1 MNNLLLL
8 SLNIHAPFA
17 TPSSFNDRS
26 LQLEEEDRPDH
37 HRKIKKSYTKGGL
50 FAIANALATERVMIK
65 KRKLCVLMEEDNNNK
80 KKRKMPKK
88 MERVPV
94 VNNESIVQ
102 LKRFITGE
110 MGGLDM
116 KLVIQKI
123 LYESDMK
130 KDQSRLNMPILQL
143 KTQPH
148 QFLTDEEMRMVDESK
163 DGMEVRVVG
172 SKLRMYERPLWLKKW
187 HLEQTDKYVLKTNW
201 NKFVADNEDL
211 KKDTMIQVWAFRKNR
226 KLCFAIVP
234 VERPDAV
241 NNAA

>member
-1 MNNLLLL
+1 
-8 SLNIHAPFA
+8 
-17 TPSSFNDRS
+17 
-26 LQLEEEDRPDH
+26 
-37 HRKIKKSYTKGGL
+37 
-50 FAIANALATERVMIK
+50 MIK
-65 KRKLCVLMEEDNNNK
+65 KRKLCLLTEDDSNNK

-88 MERVPV
+88 KERVPV

-116 KLVIQKI
+116 KLVIQKV

-130 KDQSRLNMPILQL
+130 KDQSRLKMPILQL
-143 KTQPH
+143 KTPH
-148 QFLTDEEMRMVDESK
+148 KFLTDEEIRMIDESK

-172 SKLRMYERPLWLKKW
+172 AKLRMYERPLWLKKW
-187 HLEQTDKYVLKTNW
+187 HLKQTDNYVLKTNW
-201 NKFVADNEDL
+201 NKFVADNDVL

-234 VERPDAV
+234 VERPYVV

>member
-1 MNNLLLL
+1 MNNLLL
-8 SLNIHAPFA
+8 SLNLHAPFA
-17 TPSSFNDRS
+17 TPALFNDRS
-26 LQLEEEDRPDH
+26 LQLEDEDGHDH
-37 HRKIKKSYTKGGL
+37 HQKIKNSYTKGEL
-50 FAIANALATERVMIK
+50 FAIANALATDKVTNK
-65 KRKLCVLMEEDNNNK
+65 KRKLCLVMEENDNNK

-88 MERVPV
+88 TERVPV
-94 VNNESIVQ
+94 MNNDSIVQ
-102 LKRFITGE
+102 LKRLITGE

-116 KLVIQKI
+116 KLVIQKV

-148 QFLTDEEMRMVDESK
+148 QFLTDEEIRMIDESK

-187 HLEQTDKYVLKTNW
+187 HLKETDNYVLKTNW

-234 VERPDAV
+234 VERPYVLSNAV
-241 NNAA
+241 